1 MTTKYT
7 IAERE
12 AIEVVR
18 KTMLT
23 KPNIIK
29 AIMRDM
35 AYMQSFGILT
45 QAQTDLKQLLE
56 VTQTFSDAA
65 MAIMKQQEEYFD
77 VDNGTHK

>member
-12 AIEVVR
+12 AVEVVR

-23 KPNIIK
+23 KPDIIK
-29 AIMRDM
+29 AIMKDM
-35 AYMQSFGILT
+35 AYMQSFGILK

-56 VTQTFSDAA
+56 VTRTFAEA
-65 MAIMKQQEEYFD
+65 TRAIMKQQEEYFD
-77 VDNGTHK
+77 ADN

>member
-23 KPNIIK
+23 KPDIIK